1 MRAGRLGFITTH
13 VMKAFGDN
21 FRALYGGVLIQ
32 QPSFGRDPSVGP
44 SRLATVPF
52 WKVPTAFGTWSATNF
67 NPDTAMG
74 WQA

>member
-1 MRAGRLGFITTH
+1 
-13 VMKAFGDN
+13 MKAFGDN

-32 QPSFGRDPSVGP
+32 TTVKLLTWTLHFGRDPSVGP

-52 WKVPTAFGTWSATNF
+52 WKVPTAFGTWLVTNF